1 MSVLYNREDSRAA
14 LPQLEKR
21 ITELERNKDIYV
33 ATINKTT
40 YKEVVNVLKDGK
52 IVFAKTSNS
61 YGTYNIYPYS
71 YMGTGQVFFVRMH
84 GSPSEPQYKCVIL
97 REDNTWTTYTT
108 NLATT

>member
-1 MSVLYNREDSRAA
+1 MTIYNREDSRAA

-21 ITELERNKDIYV
+21 ITELESNKDIYV

-40 YKEVVNVLKDGK
+40 YKEVINELKNGK
-52 IVFAKTSNS
+52 TVFAKTSNS

-71 YMGTGQVFFVRMH
+71 YMGTGQIFFVRMH

-108 NLATT
+108 YLATT